1 MRFLILGHVDRDE
14 ISLAAVKSIG
24 KRQCRLRLAH
34 PAGANEQE
42 DADGPPGVR
51 EACTRSADPLADRL
65 QGMRLADDAFLE
77 LGPQVED
84 SLDLVGHHLADRN
97 AGPTGDDLG
106 NRLGIDR
113 DLHQRRLSLQ
123 LAQLCDLGC
132 QLRLARC
139 QFRRGLKGLAIARM
153 LSSLLGVARLDPAR
167 EFADLLDAF
176 PLVFPASLQVSKP
189 GLGLL
194 ELVVQLV
201 DSFLVARAGGSFAL
215 KDLDLHLE
223 VIDVAPVVFDR
234 GRYAFWPIATRAQAV
249 SIRLTDLSG
258 NCLAGM

>member
-1 MRFLILGHVDRDE
+1 MGRRGSV
-14 ISLAAVKSIG
+14 
-24 KRQCRLRLAH
+24 RLAL
-34 PAGANEQE
+34 
-42 DADGPPGVR
+42 
-51 EACTRSADPLADRL
+51 RSADPLADRL

-153 LSSLLGVARLDPAR
+153 LPSLLGVARLDPAG

-176 PLVFPASLQVSKP
+176 PLVLPASLQVSKP

-201 DSFLVARAGGSFAL
+201 DSFLIARAGGSFAL

-223 VIDVAPVVFDR
+223 VVDVAPVVFDR
-234 GRYAFWPIATRAQAV
+234 GRYGVLADRHAGAGGIDQADGLV
-249 SIRLTDLSG
+249 GQLPGGDVAMRQFDGTNDGLLEDSHAMVLLQDAREPTHHANGDL
-258 NCLAGM
+258 L